1 MDGDREGS
9 PAPGGIQTHS
19 LLITG
24 HALYGCATYPAFN
37 LYAAEILSKHVY
49 VGAQKL
55 ASLFGICL

>member
-9 PAPGGIQTHS
+9 PALGGIQTHS

-24 HALYGCATYPAFN
+24 HALYRTTYTALN